1 MLSQIG
7 QRSKN
12 NLIYLDGEH
21 IEKVLFRLQSSEICD
36 WLGELRNMIIAPLA
50 VLLTIFVGIIVF
62 FCRRSSKYA
71 QSQVTEV
78 TRAYDVDSIGTFSD
92 LKGDFSGKP
101 SFKNAFECL

>member
-1 MLSQIG
+1 
-7 QRSKN
+7 
-12 NLIYLDGEH
+12 
-21 IEKVLFRLQSSEICD
+21 
-36 WLGELRNMIIAPLA
+36 MIIAPLA

-92 LKGDFSGKP
+92 LKGDFSGKQ
-101 SFKNAFECL
+101 KTIRINRDAKKINIA